1 MKKHFSVYAF
11 ALRRKLP
18 KFLIRFLLLAVIG
31 LGCYRMF
38 GVKSGQYVSYKAYD
52 EQTGEWIP
60 IEDSEIGEYTDV
72 ETSESAYDSFSGGYS
87 KLILTCIIV
96 AGYVIAMA
104 SCLSLPS
111 KRSRTENLR
120 GRLRI
125 SEGSVFRW
133 ELAANLT
140 VFLLLWMFLIL
151 ILFGAGQIYQSVNGG
166 LQGAPY
172 IVISLYRYSLFH
184 AVVPFYDLGQW
195 LLTGLFFVIS
205 ASLCLGMLFR
215 DRTVRI
221 VWIVFFAIIVLINSF
236 EHIRDFLKGEVPLKL
251 IGAVIVFGITLLICW
266 MLTGREKGTEGVRET
281 DPAKQTKNSAA
292 GSVHP
297 FCRYRFLPPVRDIRR
312 EIILY
317 AVALLAMVNYSLL
330 FFIDYWSNPKTIIDL
345 SYRDDIKSLNEMLA
359 SRFFGLTL
367 LVIFCVWKIVTY
379 YMQFYRA
386 SRSVCVMRRLKS
398 RSEMHVR
405 CLALPVL
412 CVLIAIIL
420 CALLL
425 TGYIA
430 LYRHSVPYELN
441 QEALEFWRM
450 LI

>member
-60 IEDSEIGEYTDV
+60 IEDSETGEYTDV

-96 AGYVIAMA
+96 AGYVIAMV

-184 AVVPFYDLGQW
+184 AIVPFYDLGQW

-236 EHIRDFLKGEVPLKL
+236 EHIRDFLEGEVPLKL

-292 GSVHP
+292 SPVHP

-398 RSEMHVR
+398 RTEMHVR

-412 CVLIAIIL
+412 CILIAIIL

-441 QEALEFWRM
+441 QETLEFWRM

>member
-151 ILFGAGQIYQSVNGG
+151 VLFGAGQIYQSVNGG

-184 AVVPFYDLGQW
+184 AIVPFYDLGQW

-236 EHIRDFLKGEVPLKL
+236 EHIRDFLEGEVPLKL

-379 YMQFYRA
+379 YMQFCRA

>member
-151 ILFGAGQIYQSVNGG
+151 VLFGAGQVYQSVNGG

-184 AVVPFYDLGQW
+184 AIVPFYDLGQW

>member
-60 IEDSEIGEYTDV
+60 IEDSETGEYTDS
-72 ETSESAYDSFSGGYS
+72 ETSESAYASFSGGYS

-184 AVVPFYDLGQW
+184 AIVPFYDLGQW

-236 EHIRDFLKGEVPLKL
+236 EHIRDFPEGEVPLKL

-292 GSVHP
+292 SPVHP

-398 RSEMHVR
+398 RTEMHVR

-412 CVLIAIIL
+412 CILIAIIL

-441 QEALEFWRM
+441 RETLEFWRM

>member
-60 IEDSEIGEYTDV
+60 IEDSETGEYTDV

-87 KLILTCIIV
+87 KLILTCIIA

-104 SCLSLPS
+104 SCMSLPS

-172 IVISLYRYSLFH
+172 IVISLYRYPLFH
-184 AVVPFYDLGQW
+184 AIVPFYDLGQW

-281 DPAKQTKNSAA
+281 DPAKQTKNSAV
-292 GSVHP
+292 SPVHP

-398 RSEMHVR
+398 RTEMHVR

-412 CVLIAIIL
+412 CILIAIIL

-441 QEALEFWRM
+441 QETLEFWRM